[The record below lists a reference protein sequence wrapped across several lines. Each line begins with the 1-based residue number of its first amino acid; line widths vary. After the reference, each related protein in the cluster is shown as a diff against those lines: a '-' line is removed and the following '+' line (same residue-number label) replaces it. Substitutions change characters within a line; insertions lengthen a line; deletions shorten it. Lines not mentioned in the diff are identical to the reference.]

1 MGKKQQPFFVWYFV
15 VALVVILIV
24 QNFLQSPHLENVTY
38 SQFKSLV
45 KKGLVINPRRRS
57 TKGAGTSHDLGRGC
71 SEEGKFR

>member
-45 KKGLVINPRRRS
+45 KKGLVINPRSLISDQLVREAERFLFSVLKKRS
-57 TKGAGTSHDLGRGC
+57 
-71 SEEGKFR
+71 